1 MLETFVMKIL
11 RIIICRFLAE
21 HPDISLVQF
30 SIEARRQDNE
40 VDYVLTT
47 GYAGSPRVTTEG
59 KLMCDLSLTHIMQDE
74 AYIRDRLG

>member
-21 HPDISLVQF
+21 HPHISLVQF
-30 SIEARRQDNE
+30 SIEARRQGNE

-47 GYAGSPRVTTEG
+47 GYAGAPRVTTEE